1 MSIPS
6 ATGFVG
12 TAEEKQ
18 PHQAT
23 PAHQPVANYRW
34 LMGFIWR
41 YKYQAIAATV
51 FSMLAGITLAI
62 EPYLVGIV
70 IDHVRTGA
78 PLAKIAIDGLL
89 ILGLAL
95 LSLGAF
101 YGMRYYSGIIAF
113 RTNYDIRATLFD
125 NLLELE
131 QDFYQHYPT
140 GDIISRMYNDIL
152 MIWRLMVMGFSRTGS
167 SVFIL
172 IMTFIL
178 MALVHL
184 PLAILVFVVLTV
196 STSFQ
201 IRAGAVLAPMF
212 EKVQDQA
219 GAVAAFVQ
227 DSVSGIQTIKTTGNE
242 AGISRKFLEENR
254 RYRAIWLFFKRRN
267 EPIGLLP
274 NAISETTAAIVV
286 LVGGL
291 LTINGSMTLGNFA
304 QFFLYLGVMTNALLN
319 LGVIYQRIQQ
329 TGGALARLTPLL
341 RHPTITSP
349 PHPKAL
355 HHVRGEIEFHNVGVK
370 LDDKWVLRNIS
381 LKIPAGA
388 VVGLVGPTGCGKSL
402 LVSLISRVIDPTE
415 GYITLDGV
423 DLRQLDL
430 EALRRA
436 SAYVPQST
444 FLFSQTLE
452 ENVRMGDTNIASEK
466 LDEALHI
473 SRMCNDLPQLPKGLQ
488 TLVGERGVM
497 LSGGQKQRVAIARAI
512 IRDPHILILDD
523 ALSSVD
529 THTAADILGELRHVL
544 TSRTSII
551 IAHRI
556 ATVKDADF
564 IVVMDEGRII
574 AQGTHD
580 ELIAQ
585 SDLYARMV
593 ERELQQE
600 QYEVAKSA

>member
-1 MSIPS
+1 MAVPS

-12 TAEEKQ
+12 VSDEK
-18 PHQAT
+18 PSET
-23 PAHQPVANYRW
+23 PKQEHPVANYRW
-34 LMGFIWR
+34 LMGFIMR
-41 YKYQAIAATV
+41 YKYQAIAATL

-62 EPYLVGIV
+62 EPYLVGIIV
-70 IDHVRTGA
+70 DHIRNGA
-78 PLAKIAIDGLL
+78 PLSQIASEALL
-89 ILGLAL
+89 IVGLAFI
-95 LSLGAF
+95 SLMAF

-113 RTNYDIRATLFD
+113 RTNYDIRGTLFN
-125 NLLELE
+125 NLLTLE

-140 GDIISRMYNDIL
+140 GDIISRMYSDVL

-167 SVFIL
+167 SFFIL
-172 IMTFIL
+172 GMTFIL
-178 MALVHL
+178 MATVHL
-184 PLAILVFVVLTV
+184 PLSILVFVVLTV

-201 IRAGAVLAPMF
+201 IRAGVALAPMF
-212 EKVQDQA
+212 EKVQDQG
-219 GAVAAFVQ
+219 GAVSAFVQ

-242 AGISRKFLEENR
+242 AGIGGKFLHENMT
-254 RYRAIWLFFKRRN
+254 YRAKWLFFKRRN
-267 EPIGLLP
+267 EPVGLLP

-286 LVGGL
+286 LAGGI
-291 LTINGSMTLGNFA
+291 LTINKEMTLGNFT

-329 TGGALARLTPLL
+329 TSGALARLTPLL
-341 RHPTITSP
+341 RHPSIKSP
-349 PHPKAL
+349 ANPKAL
-355 HHVRGEIEFHNVGVK
+355 AHVRGEIEFHHVGVQ
-370 LDDKWVLRNIS
+370 LGGTWILRNIS

-388 VVGLVGPTGCGKSL
+388 VMGLVGPTGCGKSM

-423 DLRQLDL
+423 DIRHLDL
-430 EALRRA
+430 DALRRS

-452 ENVRMGDTNIASEK
+452 ENVRMGDENIPSDNLNQAIT
-466 LDEALHI
+466 I
-473 SRMCNDLPQLPKGLQ
+473 SRMSNDLPQLPNGLE

-512 IRDPHILILDD
+512 VRDPEILILDD

-529 THTAADILGELRHVL
+529 THTAADILGELRIVL
-544 TSRTSII
+544 KSRTSII

-564 IVVMDEGRII
+564 IVVMDDGKLIE
-574 AQGTHD
+574 QGTHHD
-580 ELIAQ
+580 LLAQ
-585 SDLYARMV
+585 NGMYARMV
-593 ERELQQE
+593 DRELKQDE
-600 QYEVAKSA
+600 KEVVA

>member
-1 MSIPS
+1 MTIPS

-12 TAEEKQ
+12 VSDEK
-18 PHQAT
+18 PIET
-23 PAHQPVANYRW
+23 PKQEHPVANYRW
-34 LMGFIWR
+34 LMGYIMR
-41 YKYQAIAATV
+41 YKYQALAATL
-51 FSMLAGITLAI
+51 FSMLAGIALAI
-62 EPYLVGIV
+62 EPFLVGII
-70 IDHVRTGA
+70 IDHVRNGA
-78 PLAKIAIDGLL
+78 PLSQIATEGLL
-89 ILGLAL
+89 IVGLAFI
-95 LSLGAF
+95 SLTAF

-125 NLLELE
+125 NLLKLE

-140 GDIISRMYNDIL
+140 GDIISRMYSDVL

-167 SVFIL
+167 SFFIL
-172 IMTFIL
+172 GMTFIL
-178 MALVHL
+178 MATVHL
-184 PLAILVFVVLTV
+184 PLSIVVFVVLTV

-201 IRAGAVLAPMF
+201 IRAGASLAPLF

-242 AGISRKFLEENR
+242 AGISGKFLQENKTF
-254 RYRAIWLFFKRRN
+254 RAKWLFFKRRN
-267 EPIGLLP
+267 EPVGLLP

-286 LVGGL
+286 LGGGI
-291 LTINGSMTLGNFA
+291 LTINGDMTLGNFT

-329 TGGALARLTPLL
+329 TSGALARLTPLL
-341 RHPTITSP
+341 RNPTIKSP
-349 PHPKAL
+349 ANPKTLA
-355 HHVRGEIEFHNVGVK
+355 HVHGEIEFHNVGVK
-370 LDDKWVLRNIS
+370 LEGNWILRNVS

-388 VVGLVGPTGCGKSL
+388 VMGLVGPTGCGKSM
-402 LVSLISRVIDPTE
+402 LVSLISRVIDPAE

-423 DLRQLDL
+423 DIRHLDL
-430 EALRRA
+430 DALRRS

-452 ENVRMGDTNIASEK
+452 ENVRMGD
-466 LDEALHI
+466 EAIESDALNQAILI
-473 SRMCNDLPQLPKGLQ
+473 SRVSNDLPQLPKGLE

-512 IRDPHILILDD
+512 IRDPKILILDD

-529 THTAADILGELRHVL
+529 THTAADILGDLRIVL
-544 TSRTSII
+544 KSRTSII

-564 IVVMDEGRII
+564 IVVMDDGKII
-574 AQGTHD
+574 EQGSHQA
-580 ELIAQ
+580 LLGQ
-585 SDLYARMV
+585 NGMYARMV
-593 ERELQQE
+593 DRELKQDE
-600 QYEVAKSA
+600 KEVVA

>member
-12 TAEEKQ
+12 MADEKQ
-18 PHQAT
+18 SKPPKT
-23 PAHQPVANYRW
+23 EQPVANYRW

-41 YKYQAIAATV
+41 YKRQAIAATA
-51 FSMLAGITLAI
+51 FSMLAGVTLAI
-62 EPYLVGIV
+62 EPYLVGVI

-78 PLAKIAIDGLL
+78 PLSQIATDGLL
-89 ILGLAL
+89 IMGLAFI
-95 LSLGAF
+95 SLGAF

-113 RTNYDIRATLFD
+113 RTNYDIRAVLFD

-140 GDIISRMYNDIL
+140 GDIISRMYSDIL

-167 SVFIL
+167 SLFIL

-178 MALVHL
+178 MAMVHL
-184 PLAILVFVVLTV
+184 PLALIVFLVLTV

-219 GAVAAFVQ
+219 GVVAAFVQ

-242 AGISRKFLEENR
+242 AGISGKFLDENR

-286 LVGGL
+286 LGGGL
-291 LTINGSMTLGNFA
+291 LTISGNMTLGNFT

-329 TGGALARLTPLL
+329 TAGALARLTPLL
-341 RHPTITSP
+341 RHPSIKSP

-355 HHVRGEIEFHNVGVK
+355 AHIRGEIEFHKVGVK
-370 LDDKWVLRNIS
+370 LDDTWILRDIS

-388 VVGLVGPTGCGKSL
+388 VVALVGPTGCGKSL
-402 LVSLISRVIDPTE
+402 LVSLISRVIDPSE

-423 DLRQLDL
+423 DLRHLDL
-430 EALRRA
+430 HALRRS

-452 ENVRMGDTNIASEK
+452 ENVRMGDESIGDEL
-466 LDEALHI
+466 LDKAIHI
-473 SRMCNDLPQLPKGLQ
+473 SRMSNDIPQLPNGLD

-512 IRDPHILILDD
+512 IRDPKILILDD

-529 THTAADILGELRHVL
+529 THTAADILGELREVL

-580 ELIAQ
+580 ELLAQ
-585 SDLYARMV
+585 NGMYARMV

-600 QYEVAKSA
+600 QPEGVKSA

>member
-12 TAEEKQ
+12 VSEDKQ
-18 PHQAT
+18 PIQT
-23 PAHQPVANYRW
+23 PKTEQPVANYRW
-34 LMGFIWR
+34 LMGFILR
-41 YKYQAIAATV
+41 YKRQAIAATA
-51 FSMLAGITLAI
+51 FSMLAGIALAI
-62 EPYLVGIV
+62 EPYLVGVV

-78 PLAKIAIDGLL
+78 PLAQIAIDGLL
-89 ILGLAL
+89 ILGLAFI
-95 LSLGAF
+95 SLGAF

-140 GDIISRMYNDIL
+140 GDIISRMYSDIL
-152 MIWRLMVMGFSRTGS
+152 MIWRLMVMGFSRSGS
-167 SVFIL
+167 SIFIL
-172 IMTFIL
+172 AMTFIL
-178 MALVHL
+178 MATVHF
-184 PLAILVFVVLTV
+184 PLALLVFVVLTV

-201 IRAGAVLAPMF
+201 IRAGSVLAPMF

-219 GAVAAFVQ
+219 GVVSAFVQ

-242 AGISRKFLEENR
+242 AGISGKFLEENMG
-254 RYRAIWLFFKRRN
+254 YRSIWLFFKRRN

-286 LVGGL
+286 LAGGL

-341 RHPTITSP
+341 RHPTIKSP

-355 HHVRGEIEFHNVGVK
+355 AHVRGEIEFHKVGVK
-370 LDDKWVLRNIS
+370 LDDTWILRDIS

-388 VVGLVGPTGCGKSL
+388 VMGLVGPTGCGKSL
-402 LVSLISRVIDPTE
+402 LVSLISRVIDPSE

-423 DLRQLDL
+423 DLRHLDL
-430 EALRRA
+430 EALRRS

-452 ENVRMGDTNIASEK
+452 ENVRMGDEAIPSDR
-466 LDEALHI
+466 LDKAIHI
-473 SRMCNDLPQLPKGLQ
+473 SRMSNDLPQLPNGLE

-512 IRDPHILILDD
+512 VREPEILVLDD

-529 THTAADILGELRHVL
+529 THTAADILGELREVL
-544 TSRTSII
+544 KSRTSII

-564 IVVMDEGRII
+564 IVVMDEGRVI
-574 AQGTHD
+574 AQGSHT

-585 SDLYARMV
+585 NGMYARMV
-593 ERELQQE
+593 ERELQQDQKE
-600 QYEVAKSA
+600 ATKLS